1 MYIQRD
7 EKVTQFRDYNF
18 QLMVNLNKVYSI
30 ELYEKQTL
38 FFYIQ
43 NTRPIAWKYE
53 TEKDVNAAADKIRQI
68 ASVEIV

>member
-1 MYIQRD
+1 MFIQRD
-7 EKVTQFRDYNF
+7 KKVTQFRDYNF

-30 ELYEKQTL
+30 ELYENKTL

-53 TEKDVNAAADKIRQI
+53 TEKDVNTALDKIRQI
-68 ASVEIV
+68 ASVSIV

>member
-7 EKVTQFRDYNF
+7 KKVTQFRDYNF

-30 ELYEKQTL
+30 ELYEKKTL

-43 NTRPIAWKYE
+43 NTRPIA
-53 TEKDVNAAADKIRQI
+53 
-68 ASVEIV
+68 